1 MREHILK
8 RIPSIREKVSDFP
21 RGLSIKRLFLIYTL
35 PLLLFVSLLSI
46 FDVFERPDLFF
57 LDRAF
62 QLRGSIE
69 PGEKVV
75 VVAISKEDFER
86 GAPRWPWPRSL
97 MARLVDQ
104 VALHKPAVIAIDIL
118 YTERSNTEAVIT
130 QEEFAGIQP
139 FLYQVFSGEK
149 TEVRTAQGT
158 RSIGPGSEAFDHIA
172 SGMSSANV
180 QDRELADAVRRAV
193 DGGVGVVLAAN
204 AVFDGGAIGLV
215 EPYADLSQASGNS
228 IGLVGARTDA
238 DGVLRRYPS
247 YWRDKEGRFV
257 YGLALAAVA
266 KDRGVSLPE
275 APLDNGDVLLG
286 EEILVKVD
294 KGRFLVNFQGPPGTH
309 PTFTARDVLRAEE
322 DFSPRLQDK
331 IVFLGVTDP
340 SVEDIYS
347 TPFTS
352 GELMPGVE
360 FHAAAANTLLTG
372 SFITTAPRYQ
382 EILMIVVF
390 GLAAVALGRF
400 ARPLI
405 GLTGMSAALGGVFGI
420 WIGSF
425 AGAHQV
431 IPISSSL
438 AIVFLGYGF
447 ALTDRVSVE
456 QLEKQQARSMFSRY
470 LHPGIVKKM
479 MKNPAV
485 SQLGGERAEVTVLF
499 SDIRGFTSLSE
510 RLPPEEVVSLLNH
523 YLTVMTEVVF
533 QHEGTVDKFDGDM
546 IMAFFG
552 APQPQSDHAERAILT
567 ALGMREKLAS
577 LQDQWR
583 ETTQA
588 DLRIGIGIHTGQVLV
603 GNVGSPKRM
612 DYTIIGDTV
621 NTASRLQDLTK
632 EYDASILLSG
642 RTYSRVKHMGRFRSL
657 GSIPVR
663 GRQQPV
669 DLYEMRGTG
678 EDQIAERSLGT
689 LLPSQS

>member
-1 MREHILK
+1 MRKHIIK
-8 RIPSIREKVSDFP
+8 RIPSVLEKVSDFP
-21 RGLSIKRLFLIYTL
+21 RAFSIRRLFLVYTL
-35 PLLLFVSLLSI
+35 PLLLLVSLLSI

-62 QLRGSIE
+62 QLRGTTDPSQ
-69 PGEKVV
+69 KVA

-104 VALHKPAVIAIDIL
+104 VAVHKPAVIAVDIL

-130 QEEFAGIQP
+130 REEFAGIQP
-139 FLYQVFSGEK
+139 FLYQVFSGEH

-158 RSIGPGSEAFDHIA
+158 RSIGPGTAAFDHIA

-193 DGGVGVVLAAN
+193 DGGVAVVLAAEI
-204 AVFDGGAIGLV
+204 VFDARAIGLV
-215 EPYADLSQASGNS
+215 EPYAGLDQAAGNS
-228 IGLVGARTDA
+228 IGLVGIQTDA
-238 DGVLRRYPS
+238 DGVLRRYPA
-247 YWRDKEGRFV
+247 YWRDQEGRFV

-266 KDRGVSLPE
+266 KARGVSLPE
-275 APLDNGDVLLG
+275 APLENGDVLLG
-286 EEILVKVD
+286 EETLVKVD
-294 KGRFLVNFQGPPGTH
+294 KGRFLVNFQGPPGTY
-309 PTFTARDVLRAEE
+309 PTYTARDVLMAEG

-340 SVEDIYS
+340 AVEDIHS

-352 GELMPGVE
+352 GELMTGVE
-360 FHAAAANTLLTG
+360 FHAAAADTLLMG
-372 SFITTAPRYQ
+372 SFITAGPRYQ
-382 EILMIVVF
+382 EILMIVAF
-390 GLAAVALGRF
+390 GVSAVALGRF
-400 ARPLI
+400 VRPLI
-405 GLTGMSAALGGVFGI
+405 GLTGLLAVLGGVFGI
-420 WIGSF
+420 WIVSF

-438 AIVFLGYGF
+438 AIVFLGYGS
-447 ALTDRVSVE
+447 ALADRVSVE
-456 QLEKQQARSMFSRY
+456 QLEKQQATVMFSRY
-470 LHPGIVKKM
+470 LHPGIVKEM

-533 QHEGTVDKFDGDM
+533 RHEGTVDKFGGDL

-552 APQPQSDHAERAILT
+552 APQPQSDHPERAILT
-567 ALGMREKLAS
+567 ALEMREELAS

-583 ETTQA
+583 ERTQA
-588 DLRIGIGIHTGQVLV
+588 DLRFGIGIHTGQVLV
-603 GNVGSPKRM
+603 GNVGSPRRM

-621 NTASRLQDLTK
+621 NTASHLQDLTK

-642 RTYSRVKHMGRFRSL
+642 QTYSRVKHMGRFRSL
-657 GSIPVR
+657 GTITVR

-669 DLYEMRGTG
+669 DLYEMRGTRD
-678 EDQIAERSLGT
+678 EQLADHSLGA
-689 LLPSQS
+689 LLPSQR